1 MQRIENER
9 KAKGPDSG
17 VVIENL
23 MTVLIET
30 IEKYY
35 LILDGK
41 TLVEILTSQQCIET
55 MLALIKDNWEGA
67 YPAFNFFISLINYY
81 SFSSFNADETDPEK
95 IHKNLQRLEAQPMVI
110 ALRYYMPLA
119 LDKINK
125 SPTIF
130 TSTNSSK

>member
-1 MQRIENER
+1 MLKKIISKIETER
-9 KAKGPDSG
+9 KLKRPDSG
-17 VVIENL
+17 LVIENL

-41 TLVEILTSQQCIET
+41 TLVEILTSQPFIET
-55 MLALIKDNWEGA
+55 MLALIKENWEGA

-95 IHKNLQRLEAQPMVI
+95 KLKNLQRL
-110 ALRYYMPLA
+110 
-119 LDKINK
+119 
-125 SPTIF
+125 
-130 TSTNSSK
+130 

>member
-1 MQRIENER
+1 LLKKIISKIETER
-9 KAKGPDSG
+9 KLKRPDSG
-17 VVIENL
+17 LVIENL

-41 TLVEILTSQQCIET
+41 TLVEILTSQPFIET
-55 MLALIKDNWEGA
+55 MLALIKENWEGA

-95 IHKNLQRLEAQPMVI
+95 KLKNLQRL
-110 ALRYYMPLA
+110 
-119 LDKINK
+119 
-125 SPTIF
+125 
-130 TSTNSSK
+130 